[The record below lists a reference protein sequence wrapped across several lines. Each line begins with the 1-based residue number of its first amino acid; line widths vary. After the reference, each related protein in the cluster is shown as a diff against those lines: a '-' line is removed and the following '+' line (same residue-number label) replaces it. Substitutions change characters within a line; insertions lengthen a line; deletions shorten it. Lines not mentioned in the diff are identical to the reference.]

1 MVTAGILLVWL
12 LLTLVAIVAT
22 AGWLGRLWRRREYL
36 SLRTRIVDTVCAAL
50 VMAGALGTI
59 LGLVKAFG
67 ALGESVDSSRRTRI
81 LEEGVSDALNCTV
94 FACLI
99 VLPSFVYE
107 VFITRRRRDP
117 FE

>member
-1 MVTAGILLVWL
+1 MPLRSRASFGSRASSSCSSSRESAANGRSDMVTAGILLVWL

-81 LEEGVSDALNCTV
+81 LEE
-94 FACLI
+94 
-99 VLPSFVYE
+99 
-107 VFITRRRRDP
+107 
-117 FE
+117 